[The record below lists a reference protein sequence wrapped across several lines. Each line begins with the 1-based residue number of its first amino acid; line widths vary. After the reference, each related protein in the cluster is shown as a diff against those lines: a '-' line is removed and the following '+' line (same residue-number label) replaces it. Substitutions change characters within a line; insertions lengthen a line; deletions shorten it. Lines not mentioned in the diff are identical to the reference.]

1 MENAKVAW
9 RARNGKLRNAEQNH
23 YTLPEPHTTTA
34 TELEYWEAS
43 IQYQCQRTI
52 HTGPNESPCHQRMRR
67 IPVARRRQV
76 SSPKYVTFVQ
86 LLLGNHVRAVINGTL
101 TPSSQIFVRFFF
113 SHFPLPRATSRHSGR
128 FLYCT
133 LFTTS
138 FLNI

>member
-1 MENAKVAW
+1 
-9 RARNGKLRNAEQNH
+9 
-23 YTLPEPHTTTA
+23 
-34 TELEYWEAS
+34 
-43 IQYQCQRTI
+43 
-52 HTGPNESPCHQRMRR
+52 
-67 IPVARRRQV
+67 VARRRQV

-138 FLNI
+138 FKYINYRVPVEVQEHRPVPGVTTRSEFQLKVT